1 MASIFNSLH
10 IGYSGLNAAQ
20 VGVDVTSHNIANV
33 DTEGYTRQR
42 VVTAAAHPVNLTN
55 GVTGNGTRIIEI
67 ASVFDQFVF
76 DRYVSAGEDKAN
88 SDFKRN
94 TLEELSTY
102 FPDIDGVGIKADLNS
117 YFDLWQSFSDN
128 PDNEAMKIALAQQTQ
143 TLSQTISQTRDQ
155 VTSLQNSIDAQMV
168 TYVNEVNSMAKEISQ
183 LNVSINQ
190 IESISEDNANDLRDK
205 RNLLEQSI
213 AKLIGGEAFVGLI
226 ESNTQVDSNIA
237 IEQGQYSLQIAGFNI
252 VDGSSFHPIGVTN
265 ATNAHGFHDLY
276 YERQDQVQFPF
287 EQTIKGGKIGAILE
301 LRGSEVN
308 SLTGEPENGILQDT
322 VNMLDAFSAGLIE
335 NTNNIYAQN
344 ATTKM
349 QSNNVDFDNTR
360 ALVNTERNFEEGS
373 FDIIIYDI
381 DGNTVASRT
390 IAIDSATQMDGS
402 TNTITITHSDGSTTT
417 RANSIVEQ
425 ISAAE
430 DGNDDGSAI
439 NDVDDYINPVYT
451 NPSAVGANNGLL
463 SFSLQPGYEAQGY
476 TFAIVDSPDNG
487 TNFAGVMGMHRF
499 FDGSNAKDIELNRS
513 LANDTSK
520 MSAAKAPIAG
530 DNEVATK
537 MVAMQFDD
545 LNFYNKGNVYR
556 DSIYGFYDSIV
567 TEVGTKTNA
576 EIIRN
581 DTLTA
586 HFNAVSLEFDS
597 ISKVSIDEE
606 LTNLIR
612 YQTAYGAASKVITT
626 IDQMMTTLLG
636 IKQ

>member
-42 VVTAAAHPVNLTN
+42 VVTAASHPVNLTN
-55 GVTGNGTRIIEI
+55 GVTGNGAQVLEI
-67 ASVFDQFVF
+67 ASVFDKFVF
-76 DRYVSAGEDKAN
+76 DRFVSAGEDKAN

-102 FPDIDGVGIKADLNS
+102 FPDIDGVGIKADLNR

-143 TLSQTISQTRDQ
+143 TLSQNISQTRDQ
-155 VTSLQNSIDAQMV
+155 VTSLQNSIDSQMV
-168 TYVNEVNSMAKEISQ
+168 TYVNEVNSMAEEISQ

-190 IESISEDNANDLRDK
+190 IESNSQDNANDLRDK

-213 AKLIGGEAFVGLI
+213 AKLIGSEAFDGSI
-226 ESNTQVDSNIA
+226 ESNTPVDSNIA
-237 IEQGQYSLQIAGFNI
+237 VDQGQYSLQVAGFNI
-252 VDGSSFHPIGVTN
+252 VDGSSFHPIGITD

-276 YERQDQVQFPF
+276 YERQDHVKFPF

-308 SLTGEPENGILQDT
+308 SLSGEPENGTLQDT
-322 VNMLDAFSAGLIE
+322 VNFLDSFAAGLIE

-349 QSNNVDFDNTR
+349 QSNSVDFDNTL
-360 ALVNTERNFEEGS
+360 ALSNTDKNFEEGN
-373 FDIIIYDI
+373 FDLVVYDI
-381 DGNTVASRT
+381 DGNKVASRT

-402 TNTITITHSDGSTTT
+402 TNTITITHPDGSTTT
-417 RANSIVEQ
+417 RPNSIVEQ

-430 DGNDDGSAI
+430 DDNDDGSAI
-439 NDVDDYINPVYT
+439 NDVDDYINPVFT
-451 NPSAVGANNGLL
+451 NPSAAGANDGSL
-463 SFSLQPGYEAQGY
+463 SFSLRSGFEAQGY
-476 TFAIVDSPDNG
+476 TFAIVDSPDSK

-499 FDGSNAKDIELNRS
+499 FDGSDAKDIELNRS

-520 MSAAKAPIAG
+520 ISAAKAPIAG
-530 DNEVATK
+530 DNEVATE
-537 MVAMQFDD
+537 MVAMQFED
-545 LNFYNKGNVYR
+545 LNFYNNDNVYK

-567 TEVGTKTNA
+567 TDVGTKTNA
-576 EIIRN
+576 EVIRN

-586 HFNAVSLEFDS
+586 HFNAVSLEHDS

-606 LTNLIR
+606 LTNLIK

-636 IKQ
+636 LKQ